1 MRSFKTFE
9 LENNIVAI
17 WPLSKDTVSRYIH
30 WAAFKKYLSTST
42 IIAYMSHIKLVH
54 KLKNLDYEACKDF
67 AFKSHI
73 RGLKNLNF
81 YAPPKVNRKKTMTLP
96 LLKILGH
103 ALAGSDWLGS
113 TKLVTWTIFSVS
125 FFGSFR
131 VGELLPKKEHTFN
144 PFETLLWSDIQFFD
158 DFSVQIHNK
167 VPKNRTEGGEFISLF
182 PFPGHNCCPVE
193 ALHSM
198 KNLSK
203 TSDSPV
209 FIFENGKFPTCSLMN
224 KIIVKLLSKHIG
236 EQANLYSCKSFR
248 SALPSALAAL
258 PVSGNEK
265 FIKRWGR
272 WNSEAFEKYVRLNHL
287 AKKKI
292 FVKFAEALI
301 L

>member
-1 MRSFKTFE
+1 
-9 LENNIVAI
+9 
-17 WPLSKDTVSRYIH
+17 
-30 WAAFKKYLSTST
+30 
-42 IIAYMSHIKLVH
+42 
-54 KLKNLDYEACKDF
+54 
-67 AFKSHI
+67 
-73 RGLKNLNF
+73 LKNLNF
-81 YAPPKVNRKKTMTLP
+81 YAQAKINRKKTMTLP

-103 ALAGSDWLGS
+103 ALAEAGWLDS
-113 TKLVTWTIFSVS
+113 TKLVTWTIFTVS

-131 VGELLPKKEHTFN
+131 VGELLPNKGNTFN
-144 PFETLLWSDIQFFD
+144 PFETLLWSDIKFFE
-158 DFSVQIHNK
+158 DFSIEIHNK

-193 ALHSM
+193 ALRSL
-198 KNLSK
+198 KNSSK
-203 TSDSPV
+203 GGFTPV
-209 FIFENGKFPTCSLMN
+209 FTFENGKFPTCSLLN
-224 KIIVKLLSKHIG
+224 KIIVKLLEKHLG

-272 WNSEAFEKYVRLNHL
+272 WNSEAFERYVRLNHL